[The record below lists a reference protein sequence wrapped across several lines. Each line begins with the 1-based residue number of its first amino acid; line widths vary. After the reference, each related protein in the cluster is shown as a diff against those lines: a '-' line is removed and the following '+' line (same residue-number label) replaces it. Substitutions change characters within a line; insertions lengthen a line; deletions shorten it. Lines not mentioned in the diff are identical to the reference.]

1 MENIYISELDKII
14 NDFLLD
20 NNFDC
25 SAKFG
30 SDFAYWYENSEIEYS
45 LLVSERLD
53 NMFKEFAESIGLKI
67 NCGNF
72 LLSFFHELGH
82 HNTLDFLDDDLYE
95 ESQLIKSNLNSEID
109 EDCKKYF
116 ELYDEIEATKWAI
129 SYINNNEEKIKK
141 FAIDIQENLS
151 KGIEA

>member
-30 SDFAYWYENSEIEYS
+30 SDFAYWYKNSEIEYS

-82 HNTLDFLDDDLYE
+82 HNTLDFLDDDLYK

-129 SYINNNEEKIKK
+129 GYINNNEEKIKK

-151 KGIEA
+151 KWIEA

>member
-53 NMFKEFAESIGLKI
+53 NMFK
-67 NCGNF
+67 
-72 LLSFFHELGH
+72 
-82 HNTLDFLDDDLYE
+82 DM
-95 ESQLIKSNLNSEID
+95 
-109 EDCKKYF
+109 
-116 ELYDEIEATKWAI
+116 
-129 SYINNNEEKIKK
+129 
-141 FAIDIQENLS
+141 
-151 KGIEA
+151 

>member
-82 HNTLDFLDDDLYE
+82 HNTLDFLDDDLYK

-129 SYINNNEEKIKK
+129 GYINNNEEKIKK

-151 KGIEA
+151 KWIEV

>member
-14 NDFLLD
+14 NDFLLN

-82 HNTLDFLDDDLYE
+82 HNTLDFLDDDLYK

-129 SYINNNEEKIKK
+129 GYINNNEEKIKK

-151 KGIEA
+151 KWIEA

>member
-82 HNTLDFLDDDLYE
+82 HNTLDFLDDDLYK

-129 SYINNNEEKIKK
+129 GYINNNEEKIKK

-151 KGIEA
+151 KWIEA

>member
-82 HNTLDFLDDDLYE
+82 HNTLDFLDDDLYK

-129 SYINNNEEKIKK
+129 GYINNNEEKIKK

-151 KGIEA
+151 NWIEA